1 MVMVMVMMVMVM
13 LTDDDIEG
21 NLLNMWDLEVG
32 EDIWSVAATHHIV
45 AGRVAPEYDHDDY
58 DRIVMALIM
67 NNMIRM
73 KLIK

>member
-1 MVMVMVMMVMVM
+1 MVMMMVMVMVMMVMVM

-58 DRIVMALIM
+58 DMIMMATIWS
-67 NNMIRM
+67 
-73 KLIK
+73 